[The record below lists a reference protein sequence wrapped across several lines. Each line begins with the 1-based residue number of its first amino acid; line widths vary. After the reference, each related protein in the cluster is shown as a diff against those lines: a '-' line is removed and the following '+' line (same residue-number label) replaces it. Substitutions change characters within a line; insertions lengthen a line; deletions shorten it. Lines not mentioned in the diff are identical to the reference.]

1 MFKDKKQSYCTW
13 VLQFGT
19 FHWRFFKT
27 TWNNHIQ
34 GFVEQM
40 ALYLSLSISTI
51 YISPTNSGVGR
62 ISLTF
67 LACLLTGFSVQAR
80 SQSSFPC
87 EQGCLRL
94 FCAQSK
100 VRGLVLRAN
109 HSEEPVCLQSHS
121 LENWSRITCS
131 YHWCCSH
138 TLLFSIGGFILI
150 QCSSFPIK
158 RLWVSIYSSII
169 HSIFAIITAPKCG
182 NTIQKNIKAAYQRVY
197 HC

>member
-13 VLQFGT
+13 VLHFGT

-131 YHWCCSH
+131 YNWCCSH

-150 QCSSFPIK
+150 QCSSFPK
-158 RLWVSIYSSII
+158 AVMGFHLQLN
-169 HSIFAIITAPKCG
+169 HSFDFCNYNCPCRTARSDSYVVFLSCR
-182 NTIQKNIKAAYQRVY
+182 I
-197 HC
+197 